1 MEHIIAKEYDYCLL
15 VVKGGR
21 AGSVSVTEKGH
32 FCRHRDRTGRGVREW
47 VSRNVHR

>member
-1 MEHIIAKEYDYCLL
+1 MSNASDSDGGWEWNIIAKEYDYCLL

-32 FCRHRDRTGRGVREW
+32 FCRHRE
-47 VSRNVHR
+47 